1 MYNISHTNNV
11 REIDIEMSDNEEY
24 NVNNSPFT
32 TPNYIGSED
41 PNKSSTNNPIQ
52 KPNPKAN
59 TNTNTNINTNPKP
72 NPKLKPSTNNLQPNP
87 FQKPNPNPNPNPKFP
102 AKRNP
107 RPFNHRNLLPQYIC
121 NITNNQV
128 SRNPHQNRDGPRVLL
143 YNPNHH
149 FSNPSYN
156 PTNHLGHT
164 FPSCAAE
171 ATYPPG
177 THVRHPHIERNSNQH
192 IFASH
197 EPHLPPT
204 HYHYTSPKF
213 GFEGYKRDKREPR
226 SYFNNDYTY
235 HDGGRLSHHHNGG
248 HMSRD
253 DKYPTCQD
261 EGYIQHEGRTSD
273 GSGDKREP
281 RSYFNNDY
289 TYHDGGRL
297 SHHHNGGYMSRDDKY
312 PTCRDEGYIQHEGRT
327 SDGSGTR
334 DNRRKPLYP
343 HGGRTSD
350 GSGTNGFARFP
361 LSPPPPPLLPTPPLQ
376 TISNVPPHFPYA
388 FNPNYIPPP
397 PSSLL
402 PTNFIHAHPFS
413 INFPRTPPPKFNYTP
428 THFPLFPPN
437 NPHNISLFSNYTPPS
452 YQAFPTHTPPFIAH
466 NSPSTSN
473 RFQYS
478 TPPSKFPPHEYEI
491 PHRKHPIRT
500 QNNHPLPTKPKTFQ
514 CNNVRAKNV

>member
-11 REIDIEMSDNEEY
+11 REINIEMSDNEEY

-87 FQKPNPNPNPNPKFP
+87 FQKPKPNPNPKPMFP

-107 RPFNHRNLLPQYIC
+107 RSFNHHNLLLQYIC

-143 YNPNHH
+143 YNPNRH

-248 HMSRD
+248 
-253 DKYPTCQD
+253 
-261 EGYIQHEGRTSD
+261 
-273 GSGDKREP
+273 
-281 RSYFNNDY
+281 
-289 TYHDGGRL
+289 
-297 SHHHNGGYMSRDDKY
+297 YMSRDDKY

-343 HGGRTSD
+343 HGRGRTSD
-350 GSGTNGFARFP
+350 GSGTNDFPPFP

-402 PTNFIHAHPFS
+402 PTNFIHAP
-413 INFPRTPPPKFNYTP
+413 
-428 THFPLFPPN
+428 HFL
-437 NPHNISLFSNYTPPS
+437 
-452 YQAFPTHTPPFIAH
+452 
-466 NSPSTSN
+466 
-473 RFQYS
+473 
-478 TPPSKFPPHEYEI
+478 
-491 PHRKHPIRT
+491 
-500 QNNHPLPTKPKTFQ
+500 
-514 CNNVRAKNV
+514 